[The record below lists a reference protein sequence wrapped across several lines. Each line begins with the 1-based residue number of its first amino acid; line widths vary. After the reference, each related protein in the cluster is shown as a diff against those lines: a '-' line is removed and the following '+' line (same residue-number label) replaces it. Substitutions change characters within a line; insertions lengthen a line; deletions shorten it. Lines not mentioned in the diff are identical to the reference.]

1 MDTDGFIIQIKT
13 EDFFKDIADD
23 VVKWFDTSNYSEDD
37 KRQLPRGMN
46 KIGRNWSNFVI
57 GPFKDELGGKIMAEF
72 VALRPK
78 TYSYLIDDG
87 NEHQRAEGTK
97 ICVIKRELKFKNYKD
112 CTFKNE
118 IISKSQRRF
127 KS

>member
-1 MDTDGFIIQIKT
+1 MNKTVYLGFSILDVIKTLMQEFWYDYIQPKYENNAKLCYMDTGGFIIQIKT

-57 GPFKDELGGKIMAEF
+57 GPFKDELGGKIMTEF
-72 VALRPK
+72 VALRPQ
-78 TYSYLIDDG
+78 TYS
-87 NEHQRAEGTK
+87 
-97 ICVIKRELKFKNYKD
+97 
-112 CTFKNE
+112 
-118 IISKSQRRF
+118 
-127 KS
+127 